1 MRTKDAIIKLFDI
14 LTELDARA
22 SCNNCVVDDLLDKS
36 WSELCKEGIR
46 LFEEIE

>member
-1 MRTKDAIIKLFDI
+1 MRTEDIISKLFDI

-22 SCNNCVVDDLLDKS
+22 SYNKCVVDDLLNKS
-36 WSELCKEGIR
+36 WAELCTEGIR